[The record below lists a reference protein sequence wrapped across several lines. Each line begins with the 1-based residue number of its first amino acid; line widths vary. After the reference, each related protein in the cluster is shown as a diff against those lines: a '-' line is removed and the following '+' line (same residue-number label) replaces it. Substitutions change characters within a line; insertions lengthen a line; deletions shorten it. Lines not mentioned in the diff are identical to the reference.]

1 MNIVKIRGGRWS
13 RGRVPVLCSHLPPS
27 RTSLSYSNIGP
38 EGARALAEA
47 LRTNT
52 TLTKLK

>member
-1 MNIVKIRGGRWS
+1 MFS
-13 RGRVPVLCSHLPPS
+13 YLVLAPSLTHLPNISPIPS
-27 RTSLSYSNIGP
+27 RTSLWGNRIGP

-52 TLTKLK
+52 TLIKL